1 MLLSV
6 VAAFT
11 VLLVLRLE
19 GKQIDLAVGD
29 EEQRVFSFKDTVKDV
44 LEEQNITLG
53 PDDIVVPAL
62 ETPVKHQQKVTITR
76 VDKEEFVVEQ
86 SIPFET
92 VKQANDR
99 MFKGEEKVTQQGANG
114 LKQLVYQRVLH
125 DGQEV
130 SQQLIKTVVVNEP
143 QAKIIAVGRRAPI
156 TVASRS
162 MATSR
167 PVSGDGAISMVAT
180 AYTYTGN
187 NTASG
192 TPPCYGTVAV
202 DPRVIPMGTRI
213 YVEGYGE
220 AVALDRGSSIKGSRI
235 DLFFPTRAEAVKWG
249 RRTVKVHIVE

>member
-1 MLLSV
+1 MLVSV

-11 VLLVLRLE
+11 VLLVLRVE
-19 GKQIDLAVGD
+19 GKQIDLKVGD
-29 EEQRVFSFKDTVKDV
+29 EEQRIFSFKDTVKDV
-44 LEEQNITLG
+44 LEEQNITIG
-53 PDDIVVPAL
+53 PDDIVEPAL
-62 ETPVKHQQKVTITR
+62 ETPAKNQQKVTITR
-76 VDKEEFVVEQ
+76 VGKEEFVVEEQ
-86 SIPFET
+86 IPFET
-92 VKQANDR
+92 VRQANDR

-125 DGQEV
+125 NGQEV
-130 SQQLIKTVVVNEP
+130 SQQLVKTVVVSEP

-162 MATSR
+162 AISR
-167 PVSGDGAISMVAT
+167 PVSGDGGISMVAT

-202 DPRVIPMGTRI
+202 DPRVIPMGTRL

-220 AVALDRGSSIKGSRI
+220 AVALDRGSSIKGARI